1 MGVLLSKPN
10 TEKEMETG
18 GNEKLKFAVCSMQGW
33 RTTMEDA
40 HTAELDIDGKKSSFF
55 GVFDGHAG
63 TDVAI
68 YASRHVHSNLRNSEL
83 FKSGKYEEA
92 LKEAFLKT
100 DADLRT
106 EEGHAECF
114 KIRREFRLLFSSPS
128 AIVLCRFLRSSFRNW
143 LLLPFLLVAASQAG
157 DMDDRDSA
165 GLTESGST
173 AVTCLMVGREL
184 YCANAG
190 DSRAV
195 LCRDGL
201 AVALSEDHKPMNDT
215 EKTRIEKAGG
225 FVEDKRVNGTLAVAR
240 AIGDFSFKT
249 HDGPAEDQQVT
260 CNPDI
265 RKFELQEKDEFMI
278 LACDGIWDVVTSQQV
293 LRGSAALSVLAHLLF
308 IVSAWRMKSRPA
320 MCFVDHTLS
329 ADLRC

>member
-114 KIRREFRLLFSSPS
+114 KIRREVRRPAARPGDRHAWRSDQRFSSTQSNPG
-128 AIVLCRFLRSSFRNW
+128 FFRR
-143 LLLPFLLVAASQAG
+143 AG
-157 DMDDRDSA
+157 NPR
-165 GLTESGST
+165 E
-173 AVTCLMVGREL
+173 VGETSVGGPR
-184 YCANAG
+184 CCNG
-190 DSRAV
+190 
-195 LCRDGL
+195 GWT
-201 AVALSEDHKPMNDT
+201 VAL
-215 EKTRIEKAGG
+215 
-225 FVEDKRVNGTLAVAR
+225 V
-240 AIGDFSFKT
+240 
-249 HDGPAEDQQVT
+249 
-260 CNPDI
+260 
-265 RKFELQEKDEFMI
+265 
-278 LACDGIWDVVTSQQV
+278 
-293 LRGSAALSVLAHLLF
+293 
-308 IVSAWRMKSRPA
+308 
-320 MCFVDHTLS
+320 
-329 ADLRC
+329 

>member
-1 MGVLLSKPN
+1 
-10 TEKEMETG
+10 MESG

-40 HTAELDIDGKKSSFF
+40 HTAELDIDGKKSAFF

-68 YASRHVHSNLRNSEL
+68 YASRHVYRNLSSSEL
-83 FKSGKYEEA
+83 FKGGKYEEA

-114 KIRREFRLLFSSPS
+114 KIRREIRK
-128 AIVLCRFLRSSFRNW
+128 RDDDDDD
-143 LLLPFLLVAASQAG
+143 

-195 LCRDGL
+195 LCRDGV
-201 AVALSEDHKPMNDT
+201 AVPLSEDHKPMNDT

-265 RKFELQEKDEFMI
+265 RKFELQDKDEFMI
-278 LACDGIWDVVTSQQV
+278 LACDGIWDVVTSQQAV
-293 LRGSAALSVLAHLLF
+293 DLVRERIDKLELGDILKDLFDQCLSPHPSANEGLGCDNMTAI
-308 IVSAWRMKSRPA
+308 IVK
-320 MCFVDHTLS
+320 FEKK
-329 ADLRC
+329 

>member
-10 TEKEMETG
+10 VEKEFEEG
-18 GNEKLKFAVCSMQGW
+18 GNAKLQFACCSMQGW
-33 RTTMEDA
+33 RSTMEDA
-40 HTAELDIDGKKSSFF
+40 HTAELNIDGKNTAFF

-68 YASRHVHSNLRNSEL
+68 YASRYLYKNLSESSS
-83 FKSGKYEEA
+83 FKSGQIEKA

-106 EEGHAECF
+106 EAGHAECL
-114 KIRREFRLLFSSPS
+114 KIRRELQR
-128 AIVLCRFLRSSFRNW
+128 RDDDDD
-143 LLLPFLLVAASQAG
+143 
-157 DMDDRDSA
+157 DMSDDRESG

-173 AVTCLMVGREL
+173 AVTCLLMGNDL
-184 YCANAG
+184 FCANAG

-195 LCRDGL
+195 LCRDGV
-201 AVALSEDHKPMNDT
+201 AVNLSEDHKPMNEE

-249 HDGPAEDQQVT
+249 GSIPPEEQQVT
-260 CNPDI
+260 CNPEI
-265 RKFELQEKDEFMI
+265 KKFSIQPGKDEFMI
-278 LACDGIWDVVTSQQV
+278 LACDGIWDVVTSQQAV
-293 LRGSAALSVLAHLLF
+293 DLVRERLRKDMTIKDILIDLFEQCLSPHPSANEGLGCDNMTAI
-308 IVSAWRMKSRPA
+308 IVRLK
-320 MCFVDHTLS
+320 
-329 ADLRC
+329 

>member
-10 TEKEMETG
+10 TEKEMESG

-40 HTAELDIDGKKSSFF
+40 HTAELDIDGKKSAFF

-68 YASRHVHSNLRNSEL
+68 YASRHVYRNLSSSEL
-83 FKSGKYEEA
+83 FKGGKYEEA

-114 KIRREFRLLFSSPS
+114 KIRREIRK
-128 AIVLCRFLRSSFRNW
+128 RDDDDDD
-143 LLLPFLLVAASQAG
+143 

-195 LCRDGL
+195 LCRDGV
-201 AVALSEDHKPMNDT
+201 AVPLSEDHKPMNDT

-265 RKFELQEKDEFMI
+265 RKFELQDKDEFMI
-278 LACDGIWDVVTSQQV
+278 LACDGIWDVVTSQQAV
-293 LRGSAALSVLAHLLF
+293 DLVRERIDKLELGDILKDLFDQCLSPHPSANEGLGCDNMTAI
-308 IVSAWRMKSRPA
+308 IVK
-320 MCFVDHTLS
+320 FEKK
-329 ADLRC
+329 

>member
-1 MGVLLSKPN
+1 
-10 TEKEMETG
+10 
-18 GNEKLKFAVCSMQGW
+18 
-33 RTTMEDA
+33 
-40 HTAELDIDGKKSSFF
+40 
-55 GVFDGHAG
+55 
-63 TDVAI
+63 
-68 YASRHVHSNLRNSEL
+68 
-83 FKSGKYEEA
+83 
-92 LKEAFLKT
+92 
-100 DADLRT
+100 
-106 EEGHAECF
+106 
-114 KIRREFRLLFSSPS
+114 
-128 AIVLCRFLRSSFRNW
+128 
-143 LLLPFLLVAASQAG
+143 
-157 DMDDRDSA
+157 MDDRDSA

>member
-114 KIRREFRLLFSSPS
+114 KIRRE
-128 AIVLCRFLRSSFRNW
+128 LRKRDDDDDD
-143 LLLPFLLVAASQAG
+143 

-278 LACDGIWDVVTSQQV
+278 LACDGIWDVVTSQQAV
-293 LRGSAALSVLAHLLF
+293 DLVRERIDKQDLGEILKDLFDQCLSPHPSANEGLGCDNMTAI
-308 IVSAWRMKSRPA
+308 IVK
-320 MCFVDHTLS
+320 FEKK
-329 ADLRC
+329 

>member
-10 TEKEMETG
+10 TEKEFEEG
-18 GNEKLKFAVCSMQGW
+18 GNAKLLFAACSMQGW

-40 HTAELDIDGKKSSFF
+40 HTAELDIDGKNSAFF

-68 YASRHVHSNLRNSEL
+68 YSSKNLFQNLRNNDSYKAGQIE
-83 FKSGKYEEA
+83 KA

-100 DADLRT
+100 DSDLRT
-106 EEGHAECF
+106 PTGHAECL
-114 KIRREFRLLFSSPS
+114 KIRKELQRRDDDDDEMSEDRES
-128 AIVLCRFLRSSFRNW
+128 
-143 LLLPFLLVAASQAG
+143 G
-157 DMDDRDSA
+157 

-173 AVTCLMVGREL
+173 AVTCLLVGQEL

-195 LCRDGL
+195 LCRDGT
-201 AVALSEDHKPMNDT
+201 AVNLSEDHKPMNQE
-215 EKTRIEKAGG
+215 EKQRIEKAGG

-249 HDGPAEDQQVT
+249 GSVPAEDQQVT
-260 CNPDI
+260 CNPEI
-265 RKFELQEKDEFMI
+265 KKFTLQDKDEFMI
-278 LACDGIWDVVTSQQV
+278 LACDGIWDVVTSQQAV
-293 LRGSAALSVLAHLLF
+293 DLVRERMRKQMTLKDILVDLFEQCLSPHPSANEGLGCDNMTAI
-308 IVSAWRMKSRPA
+308 IVK
-320 MCFVDHTLS
+320 FN
-329 ADLRC
+329 